1 VSFRSRDSM
10 RVRRDGWRR
19 DGGRFMRSRVV
30 VVVGVV
36 LLEPSLFVD
45 FAYDVPLDLVC
56 RGVVQH
62 SGYPGGVEDFVLGD
76 VGAVDTRVEGV
87 VEVVV
92 WVATEGTEPVE
103 EARGQVGLF
112 GSALCLRRRAASAAD
127 DLRVARGCRWRNLVV
142 VDSVPVGKRRCVM
155 SWNVVLLYDDLT

>member
-1 VSFRSRDSM
+1 M

-19 DGGRFMRSRVV
+19 DGGRFMRNRV

-62 SGYPGGVEDFVLGD
+62 SGYPG
-76 VGAVDTRVEGV
+76 
-87 VEVVV
+87 VVV
-92 WVATEGTEPVE
+92 Y
-103 EARGQVGLF
+103 
-112 GSALCLRRRAASAAD
+112 S
-127 DLRVARGCRWRNLVV
+127 
-142 VDSVPVGKRRCVM
+142 
-155 SWNVVLLYDDLT
+155 

>member
-1 VSFRSRDSM
+1 
-10 RVRRDGWRR
+10 
-19 DGGRFMRSRVV
+19 MRSCVV

-62 SGYPGGVEDFVLGD
+62 SGYPGVVEDFVSGD

-87 VEVVV
+87 VEVIV
-92 WVATEGTEPVE
+92 
-103 EARGQVGLF
+103 
-112 GSALCLRRRAASAAD
+112 
-127 DLRVARGCRWRNLVV
+127 
-142 VDSVPVGKRRCVM
+142 
-155 SWNVVLLYDDLT
+155 

>member
-1 VSFRSRDSM
+1 M
-10 RVRRDGWRR
+10 RVRRDGWMR
-19 DGGRFMRSRVV
+19 DGGRFMRSRVI

-62 SGYPGGVEDFVLGD
+62 SGYPGVVEDFVSGD

-92 WVATEGTEPVE
+92 WVGTEGTEPVG
-103 EARGQVGLF
+103 EAGGHVGF
-112 GSALCLRRRAASAAD
+112 
-127 DLRVARGCRWRNLVV
+127 VW
-142 VDSVPVGKRRCVM
+142 KTRCA
-155 SWNVVLLYDDLT
+155 